1 VIPRIM
7 VVDDERQIRR
17 ALRDALVAE
26 GYTVVTAETGE
37 EAVRTAEKLPPDL
50 ILLDLG
56 LPGMSGLEVCR
67 ELRPRYRSPIVVL
80 SVRSTERDK
89 VAALDL
95 GADDYLTKPFGMD
108 ELLARVRAHLRRW
121 QDAPQVPR
129 EIVAVEGAGAPPLR
143 IDLQR
148 RTVARGGQEV
158 RLTRTEF
165 EILRF
170 LALNAGRVVTHG
182 MILQH
187 VWGPAYEEDV
197 ASLRVHVAHIRRK
210 IERDPARPGLILTEL
225 GVGYRFVIPD

>member
-1 VIPRIM
+1 MIPRIM

-17 ALRDALVAE
+17 ALKDALVDE

-37 EAVRTAEKLPPDL
+37 EAVRAVETMPPDL
-50 ILLDLG
+50 MLLDLG

-67 ELRPRYRSPIVVL
+67 AIRPRYRAPIVVL

-129 EIVAVEGAGAPPLR
+129 EIAAGDLH

-148 RTVARGGQEV
+148 RTVARNGQDV
-158 RLTRTEF
+158 RLTRTEY

-197 ASLRVHVAHIRRK
+197 ASLRVHVAHLRRK
-210 IERDPARPGLILTEL
+210 IESNPARPRFILTEL

>member
-1 VIPRIM
+1 M

-17 ALRDALVAE
+17 ALKDALVDE

-37 EAVRTAEKLPPDL
+37 EAVRGVETMPPDL

-67 ELRPRYRSPIVVL
+67 AIRPRYRAPIIVL

-129 EIVAVEGAGAPPLR
+129 EIAAGDLH

-148 RTVARGGQEV
+148 RTVTRNGQDV
-158 RLTRTEF
+158 RLTRTEY

-170 LALNAGRVVTHG
+170 LALNVGRVVTHG

-197 ASLRVHVAHIRRK
+197 ASLRVHVAHLRRK
-210 IERDPARPGLILTEL
+210 IESNPARPRFILTEL

>member
-17 ALRDALVAE
+17 VLKDALVDE

-37 EAVRTAEKLPPDL
+37 EAVRAVEAMPPDL
-50 ILLDLG
+50 LLLDLG

-67 ELRPRYRSPIVVL
+67 ALRPRYRAPIVVL

-89 VAALDL
+89 VAALDE

-108 ELLARVRAHLRRW
+108 ELLARVRAQLRRW
-121 QDAPQVPR
+121 QAAPRLPS
-129 EIVAVEGAGAPPLR
+129 EIVAGDLK
-143 IDLQR
+143 IDLPR
-148 RTVARGGQEV
+148 RIVVRGVEEI
-158 RLTRTEF
+158 RLTRTQY

-170 LALNAGRVVTHG
+170 LSLNAGRVVTHG

-187 VWGPAYEEDV
+187 VWGPAYEEDL
-197 ASLRVHVAHIRRK
+197 ASLRVHVAHLRRK
-210 IERDPARPGLILTEL
+210 IESDPGRPRLILTEL